1 MHPFLKD
8 VILTS
13 GTWVVVS
20 IESLVAISL
29 LGHLMGPQA
38 VAEYLLVRRVAA
50 WLLTATLLGLG
61 VGLPRYV
68 AFAKPSS
75 RDRQMYFW
83 AAMACGVGVSLI
95 LLLVLNLEP
104 QLSAKWL
111 LGKTEFHY
119 LVFPLSL
126 LLLAQAV
133 NTIVFGYYRGCMRM
147 NLANTLSFL
156 NFALIPLLPII
167 IFWRRNSIPLITTA
181 TAVPMIAISVL
192 LAWPVL
198 LRLPSDARNV
208 FSKTRELLHYGAP
221 RVPGDV
227 AMGALL
233 SLPPM
238 IAAHYFA
245 LPQVAS
251 MLLGI
256 GVLTLVGTGV
266 NPLNQ
271 VLLAKISM
279 VLSRNRWEEAR
290 RYVEYLSAAVLDISI
305 FTCLQLVVFA
315 DVIVRLWVGPKFLDQ
330 MLLIRILLAAI
341 PFYLFFT
348 ALRSA
353 IDAASVK
360 PLNARNVLIALA
372 VFAALVGAAVTVAPR
387 AWLLDLIGASLLG
400 ALIAVAAF
408 TARTLHDVYRVHFQ
422 WSRSFYALLLGAA
435 LGAISG
441 GIRWAEGFRTS
452 AVTLAVTELIMIA
465 LFFGVLKKADTQWLE
480 FVSTTLLRHR
490 RVGVETVLTN
500 STVSSRG

>member
-133 NTIVFGYYRGCMRM
+133 NTMVFGYYRGCMRM
-147 NLANTLSFL
+147 NLANSLSFL

-167 IFWRRNSIPLITTA
+167 VFWRRNSIPLITTA

-198 LRLPSDARNV
+198 LRPPSDARNV
-208 FSKTRELLHYGAP
+208 FRKTQELLRYGVP
-221 RVPGDV
+221 RVPGDF
-227 AMGALL
+227 AMGALF
-233 SLPPM
+233 SLAPM

-245 LPQVAS
+245 MPQVGS

-256 GVLTLVGTGV
+256 GILTLVGTCV

-271 VLLAKISM
+271 VLLSKISM
-279 VLSRNRWEEAR
+279 VLARNRWEEAR
-290 RYVEYLSAAVLDISI
+290 RCVEYLFTAVLDISI
-305 FTCLQLVVFA
+305 FVCLQLVVFA

-353 IDAASVK
+353 IDAATVK
-360 PLNARNVLIALA
+360 PLNACNVLIALA
-372 VFAALVGAAVTVAPR
+372 VFTALVGAAVMVAPR

-400 ALIAVAAF
+400 ALVVIAGF
-408 TARTLHDVYRVHFQ
+408 TTRTLQQVYRVHLQ
-422 WSRSFYALLLGAA
+422 WGRSFYALLLGAV
-435 LGAISG
+435 LGASSG
-441 GIRWAEGFRTS
+441 GIRWAEGFRTG
-452 AVTLAVTELIMIA
+452 VITLTVTELIMIA
-465 LFFGVLKKADTQWLE
+465 LFIVVLKNNGTEWLE
-480 FVSTTLLRHR
+480 FFFTTLLRHR
-490 RVGVETVLTN
+490 RAGAETVLTN
-500 STVSSRG
+500 STVSSHG